1 MGPHLRGHK
10 VVPTQRVPQ
19 AQGWRSPRKVEPAQK
34 RLREIEREWVCPS
47 EEHGQ
52 PKEFQKDSAGFR
64 ERERERDKRKRERE
78 RDGGGAN
85 TKTSSTSGCL
95 KEK

>member
-1 MGPHLRGHK
+1 MGPRLRGHK

-19 AQGWRSPRKVEPAQK
+19 TLGWRSPRKVEPAQK
-34 RLREIEREWVCPS
+34 RLREIEREWVCLS

-64 ERERERDKRKRERE
+64 EREREGTGQEKERE
-78 RDGGGAN
+78 RDGGGVN